1 MAIKSV
7 QIVAW
12 ALKPYPPLIPVP
24 LRDTPKAR
32 DEYMEYAVQA
42 TKQGTKFSD
51 FYQWAVQE
59 GLNKDHRF
67 FGQLIRAF
75 KEARYDK
82 QATQI

>member
-32 DEYMEYAVQA
+32 DEDMEDAVQA

-51 FYQWAVQE
+51 F
-59 GLNKDHRF
+59 
-67 FGQLIRAF
+67 
-75 KEARYDK
+75 
-82 QATQI
+82 